1 MKILY
6 TITKSEMG
14 GAQMHVSYLAKG
26 MKDAGHAVA
35 IMSAP
40 SGWLENEATK
50 MGIRFYPNK
59 YFANSFNP
67 LSIIK
72 AGRLVKKTVSEFS
85 PDIIHTHSS
94 FAGVITRFTI
104 RGKIPTIFTAHSW
117 AFTDGASIFRK
128 VVAVVSEKFVSKWAK
143 KIICVSNYDKG
154 LALKYKISSKEK
166 LSVVHNGIPSFSFES
181 KERRN
186 KIISVGRLAYP
197 KNFEL
202 LIEAFNESK
211 IENFTL
217 NIIGDGPDEKRIKDK
232 IAKLNLKDKVFLE
245 NKKTHEEVLNYFQQ
259 SAFFIL
265 ISKHEGLPI
274 TILEAM
280 STGLPV
286 IASKV
291 GGIPEEINEDCG
303 VLVSNNVNDVA
314 QAIKKFEDKN
324 ILEKFGANARA
335 RFQEMFT
342 LEKFLAE
349 TKKLY
354 DEAVSI

>member
-14 GAQMHVSYLAKG
+14 GAQMHVAQLAES
-26 MKDAGHAVA
+26 MKNSDHQVAVMA
-35 IMSAP
+35 AP
-40 SGWLENEATK
+40 GGWLEYELTK
-50 MGIRFYPNK
+50 IGVRFYPNL

-67 LSIIK
+67 LNLIRSISAIK
-72 AGRLVKKTVSEFS
+72 KSVNEWRPDLV
-85 PDIIHTHSS
+85 HAHSS
-94 FAGVITRFTI
+94 FAGVLTRLAL
-104 RGKIPTIFTAHSW
+104 RGRIPTVFTAHSW
-117 AFTDGASIFRK
+117 AFTDGVKPFRK
-128 VVAVVSEKFVSKWAK
+128 VIAILAEKFVSRWTK
-143 KIICVSNYDKG
+143 KIICVSDYDKE
-154 LALKYKISSKEK
+154 LALRFRICKKDKLIRIYNGVRPSDG
-166 LSVVHNGIPSFSFES
+166 LSVY
-181 KERRN
+181 KEN
-186 KIISVGRLAYP
+186 TIISVGRLTYQ
-197 KNFEL
+197 KDFLL
-202 LIEAFNESK
+202 LIESFYQSK
-211 IENFTL
+211 IDFIL
-217 NIIGDGPDEKRIKDK
+217 KIIGSGPDEQTIKNKIKD
-232 IAKLNLKDKVFLE
+232 LSLETKVIL
-245 NKKTHEEVLNYFQQ
+245 TGDLSPEEVRREMKK
-259 SAFFIL
+259 AKVFIL
-265 ISKHEGLPI
+265 ISKYEGLPI